1 MILCRVLSPSA
12 QLQYITVRI
21 VGVRKDG
28 SSSIGT
34 GFFFEFKVDEQ
45 STIPVIVTNRH
56 VVKDC
61 VEGQFFL
68 HEATTP
74 LGEPRRVSDSSF
86 NVNLD
91 NFENRWLP
99 HATEDLCVMPFEP
112 VRAAAAAQGKDVF
125 WLALDESLVAPKD
138 VLAELM
144 ALEDIVM
151 VGYPIGLWDSI
162 NNLPIL
168 RRGVT
173 ASHPSTDWQGKP
185 IGVIDIGVYP
195 GSSGSPVLIMNV
207 GMYATVTGTTI
218 GARTHFLGVL
228 SSGPV
233 HHADGRIVIQTIP
246 TGSLPVAKTAIHVH
260 LGFYIKA
267 KELLAMRPMLF
278 ALIRR

>member
-1 MILCRVLSPSA
+1 VLSPSA
-12 QLQYITVRI
+12 QLQYVTVRI
-21 VGVRKDG
+21 VGTRKDG

-34 GFFFEFKVDEQ
+34 GFFFRFLVDEN
-45 STIPVIVTNRH
+45 SSIPVVVTNHH

-61 VEGQFFL
+61 VEGEFFL

-74 LGEPRRVSDSSF
+74 PGEPRRVSDSSF
-86 NVNLD
+86 KVKLD
-91 NFENRWLP
+91 NFEQRWIT

-112 VRAAAAAQGKDVF
+112 LRVHAAAQGKDAF
-125 WLALDESLVAPKD
+125 WLALDDSLVAPKE

-151 VGYPIGLWDSI
+151 VGYPIGLWDPI

-173 ASHPSTDWQGKP
+173 ASHPSIDWQGKP

-195 GSSGSPVLIMNV
+195 GSSGSPVLIFNV
-207 GMYATVTGTTI
+207 GTYTTMTGTTI
-218 GARTHFLGVL
+218 GSRVCFLGVL

-233 HHADGRIVIQTIP
+233 HQADGSIVIRTIP
-246 TGSLPVAKTAIHVH
+246 TGSVPVAKTAIPIH

-267 KELLAMRPMLF
+267 KELLAMRPMLL
-278 ALIRR
+278 ALAGR